1 MNRKPVVAF
10 LCIQNSCRSQMAEA
24 FGRHLAEDVFISR
37 SAGTCPAERINPSAQ
52 QLMKNLYGI
61 DMEKEGQFPK
71 KLEDLSA
78 VDMVVTMGC
87 GVRCPVL
94 PGVKTLAWEI
104 PDPAG
109 KPDPEFRSIMETI
122 RSQVLALRDQLK
134 GAVTK

>member
-1 MNRKPVVAF
+1 
-10 LCIQNSCRSQMAEA
+10 MAEA
-24 FGRHLAEDVFISR
+24 FGRHLAEDVFVSR
-37 SAGTCPAERINPSAQ
+37 STGTCPADRINPSAQ
-52 QLMKNLYGI
+52 RLMQDLYGI
-61 DMEKEGQFPK
+61 DMEKGGQFPK

-122 RSQVLALRDQLK
+122 RAQVLALRDQLK
-134 GAVTK
+134 GAGTK

>member
-10 LCIQNSCRSQMAEA
+10 LCIQNSCRSQIAEA
-24 FGRHLAEDVFISR
+24 FGRHLAEDVFASR
-37 SAGTCPAERINPSAQ
+37 SAGTCPADRINPSAQ
-52 QLMKNLYGI
+52 RLMQDLYGI

-71 KLEDLSA
+71 KLADLPA

-87 GVRCPVL
+87 GIRCPVL

-109 KPDPEFRSIMETI
+109 KPDQEFRSIMEAI
-122 RSQVLALRDQLK
+122 RAQVLGLRDQLK
-134 GAVTK
+134 GVAAK

>member
-1 MNRKPVVAF
+1 
-10 LCIQNSCRSQMAEA
+10 MAEA
-24 FGRHLAEDVFISR
+24 FGRHLAEDVFVSR
-37 SAGTCPAERINPSAQ
+37 SAGTCPADRINPAAQ
-52 QLMKNLYGI
+52 RLMQDLYGI

-71 KLEDLSA
+71 KLKDLSA

-109 KPDPEFRSIMETI
+109 KPDPEFHVIIEAI
-122 RSQVLALRDQLK
+122 RAQVLGLRDQLK
-134 GAVTK
+134 GVDAK

>member
-1 MNRKPVVAF
+1 
-10 LCIQNSCRSQMAEA
+10 MAEA
-24 FGRHLAEDVFISR
+24 FGRHLAEDVFVSR
-37 SAGTCPAERINPSAQ
+37 SAGTCPADRINPSAQ
-52 QLMKNLYGI
+52 RLIQDLYGI

-71 KLEDLSA
+71 KLENLSA

-109 KPDPEFRSIMETI
+109 KPDPEFRVIIEAI
-122 RSQVLALRDQLK
+122 RAQVLALRDQLK
-134 GAVTK
+134 GAGTK

>member
-1 MNRKPVVAF
+1 
-10 LCIQNSCRSQMAEA
+10 MAEA
-24 FGRHLAEDVFISR
+24 FGRHLAEDVFVSR
-37 SAGTCPAERINPSAQ
+37 SAGTCPADRINPSAQ
-52 QLMKNLYGI
+52 RLMQDLYGI

-109 KPDPEFRSIMETI
+109 KPDPEFHVIIEAI
-122 RSQVLALRDQLK
+122 RSQVLGLRDQLK
-134 GAVTK
+134 GAGTK